1 MIKARLE
8 CPWGVAMRRLLLAA
22 VICGVAAGAQAA
34 DLSDL
39 PILRGSVGSSL
50 TTSRTN
56 WNGFYAGGQF
66 AYSGVTSKVAGSAN
80 SDLQATFVRPPT
92 ADYNWQPLGMARST
106 NTGYGAFGGYNMQ
119 FEDVVIGFEG
129 NYTHDAFSSTT
140 KAVGLRYLADNV
152 TLESLTN
159 STATVKLSDFGSV
172 RVRGGYALGC
182 FLPYVFVGGGIGS
195 QTIDRSVSA
204 FPLPVR
210 SAITNDVHSRIVY
223 GYSAGAGVDMMLM
236 GGLFVRAEYEYRRV
250 TSTVE
255 SNVNSARLG
264 LGYKF

>member
-1 MIKARLE
+1 M
-8 CPWGVAMRRLLLAA
+8 
-22 VICGVAAGAQAA
+22 
-34 DLSDL
+34 
-39 PILRGSVGSSL
+39 
-50 TTSRTN
+50 
-56 WNGFYAGGQF
+56 
-66 AYSGVTSKVAGSAN
+66 
-80 SDLQATFVRPPT
+80 
-92 ADYNWQPLGMARST
+92 
-106 NTGYGAFGGYNMQ
+106 
-119 FEDVVIGFEG
+119 
-129 NYTHDAFSSTT
+129 
-140 KAVGLRYLADNV
+140 
-152 TLESLTN
+152 
-159 STATVKLSDFGSV
+159 KLSDFGSV

-182 FLPYVFVGGGIGS
+182 FLPYVFVGGGVGS

-255 SNVNSARLG
+255 SNVNSARLE